1 MKELLHMYIS
11 KTEYKIV
18 GVANHSL
25 FPYKYIDINII
36 NYHLA
41 CNIYATSNLYCHI
54 CQNFVLPAVLHVHVL
69 HVHVIHVL

>member
-25 FPYKYIDINII
+25 FPYKYR
-36 NYHLA
+36 Y
-41 CNIYATSNLYCHI
+41 YK
-54 CQNFVLPAVLHVHVL
+54 LPPSL
-69 HVHVIHVL
+69 